1 MEGEFPT
8 CCLSRSDYVFSSYMS
23 KYASLT
29 HQFEFIM
36 SHETVFVISY
46 YQTLNISV
54 M

>member
-8 CCLSRSDYVFSSYMS
+8 CSLSKSDCVFYSYMS

-29 HQFEFIM
+29 HQFEFFM
-36 SHETVFVISY
+36 SREAFCVISH
-46 YQTLNISV
+46 YQTIYINV